1 MPLKPKSGE
10 TRDEFISRCIA
21 TEISAGYDN
30 PQAAG
35 ICYSKWRE
43 EKMKKANYNSKVAS
57 RLATITKFSGVNL
70 NFAGEINMEEPC
82 WDGYEQYGT
91 KMLDG
96 REVPNC
102 IPVEAKKVEMAE
114 ELNVLGYRT
123 KAFHICPGAVATFK
137 HLMEME
143 LDEDTVGMV
152 RSAAQIAD
160 NVFKIEKRVLDAG
173 VASSEDLDEAII
185 LVADFKDLME
195 EIDEETGMVHN
206 VDYMDGHINK
216 ISELVK

>member
-1 MPLKPKSGE
+1 MPIKPKSGE
-10 TRDEFISRCIA
+10 TRDQFISRCIG
-21 TEISAGYDN
+21 TEVSAGYEQD
-30 PQAAG
+30 QAAA
-35 ICYSKWRE
+35 ICYTKWRE
-43 EKMKKANYNSKVAS
+43 EKMKSSNKRVAAKI
-57 RLATITKFSGVNL
+57 ATITKFSGINL
-70 NFAGEINMEEPC
+70 NFAGEVNMEAPC

-91 KMLDG
+91 KILDG

-102 IPVEAKKVEMAE
+102 IPVEASKVEMAE

-123 KAFHICPGAVATFK
+123 KAFHLCPGAVALFK
-137 HLMEME
+137 HFMEMP

-173 VASSEDLDEAII
+173 VALPEDLDEARI
-185 LVADFKDLME
+185 LVADFKDLVE

-206 VDYMDGHINK
+206 VDFMDGHIN
-216 ISELVK
+216 IIAELVK